1 MPSEISI
8 TVKNEE
14 KRQTT
19 KHLIYDVYAVH
30 EEDPLIKDLMDRAVK
45 EFNDTPDKVSVK
57 ITMEVK

>member
-1 MPSEISI
+1 MPSELSI

-30 EEDPLIKDLMDRAVK
+30 EDDPTIKGFMDEAVK
-45 EFNDTPDKVSVK
+45 EFNATPDKVTVK
-57 ITMEVK
+57 ITMEVQ

>member
-1 MPSEISI
+1 MLSEISI

-19 KHLIYDVYAVH
+19 KHLCYEIYTVH
-30 EEDPLIKDLMDRAVK
+30 ESDPVIKDLMDKAVK
-45 EFNDTPDKVSVK
+45 EFCDEPDSVKVK

>member
-8 TVKNEE
+8 TVKNDE

>member
-8 TVKNEE
+8 TVKNDE

-30 EEDPLIKDLMDRAVK
+30 EEDPLIKDLMDKAVK
-45 EFNDTPDKVSVK
+45 EFNETPDKVSVK

>member
-1 MPSEISI
+1 MPSELSI

-30 EEDPLIKDLMDRAVK
+30 EEDPLIKDLMDKAVK
-45 EFNDTPDKVSVK
+45 EFNETPDKVSVK
-57 ITMEVK
+57 ITMEVQ

>member
-19 KHLIYDVYAVH
+19 KHLVYEIYTVD
-30 EEDPLIKDLMDRAVK
+30 ENDPVIKDLMDKAVK
-45 EFNDTPDKVSVK
+45 EFGDQVEKVTVK
-57 ITMEVK
+57 ITMLVL